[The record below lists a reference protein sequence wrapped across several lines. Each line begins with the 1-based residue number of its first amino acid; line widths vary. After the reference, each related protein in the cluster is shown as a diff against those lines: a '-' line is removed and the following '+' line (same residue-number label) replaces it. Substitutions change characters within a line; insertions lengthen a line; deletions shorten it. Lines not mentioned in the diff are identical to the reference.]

1 MNDNKTFLNYHLTN
15 VLDDLSD
22 MIKNSDLPFEAYYQ
36 PLRQIVDLL
45 NQGASVNTQNK
56 RGETLLHLACYSADP
71 LYGVETISLRQK
83 LKNVNAFLKDMYAC
97 TKITGELLFK
107 GACFPFHPKLTKAD
121 VTLLALKL
129 KHVATKYQ
137 RRGPKEVFLP
147 IEKIIT
153 TYHPNPFLVDKRMNT
168 PAMALATKL
177 RSPLLIEK
185 NKTKLTEDQMEHK
198 YAELNILDA
207 YSQSFQAQQ
216 TARALKGLMTLSALT
231 DKEKTS
237 LEVAQTARDVVYI
250 TEHAGS
256 RLSRTTTERAERL
269 ITTIIQ
275 ATNRLSGIHAA
286 KSNPNTKQNGE

>member
-1 MNDNKTFLNYHLTN
+1 MNDNKTFLNFHLTN

-22 MIKNSDLPFEAYYQ
+22 MIKDSDLPYEAYYQ
-36 PLRQIVDLL
+36 PLRQVVDLL

-56 RGETLLHLACYSADP
+56 RGETLLHLACYASDP
-71 LYGVETISLRQK
+71 LYGVETLSLRQK

-121 VTLLALKL
+121 VTLLGLKL

-168 PAMALATKL
+168 PAMALASKL
-177 RSPLLIEK
+177 RRPLLIEK
-185 NKTKLTEDQMEHK
+185 NKTKLTEDQIEYK
-198 YAELNILDA
+198 YSELNVLDA
-207 YSQSFQAQQ
+207 YAQSFQAQQ
-216 TARALKGLMTLSALT
+216 TARALKALMTLSALT
-231 DKEKTS
+231 EQEKTAVETGP
-237 LEVAQTARDVVYI
+237 LARNVVYV
-250 TEHAGS
+250 TEHAGAS
-256 RLSRTTTERAERL
+256 LSRTTTERAERL

-275 ATNRLSGIHAA
+275 ATNRLSGIHAS
-286 KSNPNTKQNGE
+286 KNNPNTNQNEG